1 MTHPHHITDA
11 ADAHAFIFGGRARFT
26 LVSKVTGKR
35 YTYRVAKAK
44 DSDTMFFLSLLTGP
58 SNEDDYTYL
67 GHIRTGGTHSVLTSS
82 RKDMGKNFNH
92 PAFLAMDWMLR
103 QIENSNPLQM
113 PVSVEFWHEG
123 RCAKCARPLTDP
135 ASIARGLGPE
145 CASKGL

>member
-35 YTYRVAKAK
+35 YTYRVSKSK
-44 DSDTMFFLSLLTGP
+44 DSDTMFFLSVLTGP
-58 SNEDDYTYL
+58 SNEDDYQYI
-67 GHIRTGGTHSVLTSS
+67 GSIRTSGVHSIVHGG
-82 RKDMGKNFNH
+82 RAGNPEH
-92 PAFLAMDWMLR
+92 PAFKAMDWMLR
-103 QIENSNPLQM
+103 QIENSSPLQM

>member
-35 YTYRVAKAK
+35 YTYRVAKSK
-44 DSDTMFFLSLLTGP
+44 DMTETMFYVSLLVGQ
-58 SNEDDYTYL
+58 SNESDYEYI
-67 GHIRTGGTHSVLTSS
+67 GNIRTSGTHSVFSAG
-82 RKDMGKNFNH
+82 RAGNAAH
-92 PAFLAMDWMLR
+92 PAFKAMDWMLR

>member
-35 YTYRVAKAK
+35 YTYRVSKSK
-44 DSDTMFFLSLLTGP
+44 DSDTMFFLSVLTGP
-58 SNEDDYTYL
+58 SNEDDYQYI
-67 GHIRTGGTHSVLTSS
+67 GSIRTSGVHSIVHGG
-82 RKDMGKNFNH
+82 RAGNPEH
-92 PAFLAMDWMLR
+92 PAFKAMDWMLR